1 MLRSCLAAVVLTGCT
16 EESAPVAR
24 QIVVES
30 APPLVQDVEV
40 KLDYPVELQADEA
53 VSITPVAISGFL
65 RRVLVDVGDKVKAG
79 QLIALVDCREYSA
92 KRTQAE
98 TMIAKR
104 KAQVDES
111 RSQLERLEKM
121 GEGLVAPAEIDRAEA
136 DARVAEAELAD
147 ARAKLSEAGQRQGY
161 CSMTAPFSGFVT
173 DRFLDPGAMV
183 SPGGQPVVK
192 IVKSRDVRV
201 VASIIEED
209 APKVGRD
216 AVAEVVLHAFPD
228 SPFPATVARVGRAL
242 DPATRTLRIEM
253 SIPKST
259 EVMLPGM
266 TGRASIVIDT
276 NEDSMLVPFTSVL
289 KLEETAYVYVVAED
303 EQGVPRAKRVEV
315 ELGVDLGDWV
325 EVTSGISPTDNV
337 IYTGREL
344 VDDGTEVKISE
355 TPPAFAAPTEDGAV
369 DMDKQPPGQEEQ
381 AAADAAEA
389 QTQAQARA
397 NKSKKRRGKKRAG
410 EADTDGGD
418 LPSVSDDGDDTG
430 EETSASPPAPKAKG
444 ARPAK
449 SKRRRR
455 ARDAAATTQKGRSKA
470 DSTPP
475 AKPEPSTPEE
485 AKSGASATSPSSSA
499 PSPQP

>member
-1 MLRSCLAAVVLTGCT
+1 M
-16 EESAPVAR
+16 AR
-24 QIVVES
+24 TVVVES

-40 KLDYPVELQADEA
+40 ELHYPVELQADEA

-111 RSQLERLEKM
+111 RSQLKRLEKM
-121 GEGLVAPAEIDRAEA
+121 GEGLVAPAEIDKAEA

-161 CSMTAPFSGFVT
+161 CSLTAPFSGFVT

-183 SPGGQPVVK
+183 SPGGEPVVK

-201 VASIIEED
+201 VAAIIEED
-209 APKVGRD
+209 APKVKRD
-216 AVAEVVLHAFPD
+216 ATAEIVLHAFPD
-228 SPFPATVARVGRAL
+228 NPFHVKVERIGRAL
-242 DPATRTLRIEM
+242 DPATRTLRVEM

-276 NEDSMLVPFTSVL
+276 NERSMLVPFTAVL
-289 KLEETAYVYVVAED
+289 KLEETAYVYVVRED
-303 EQGVPRAKRVEV
+303 EQGTPRARRVEV

-325 EVTSGISPTDNV
+325 EVTKGIVPTDNV
-337 IYTGREL
+337 VYTGREL
-344 VDDGTEVKISE
+344 VDDGTEVTISE
-355 TPPAFAAPTEDGAV
+355 TPPAIRGPQSGERDEGGNEN
-369 DMDKQPPGQEEQ
+369 PPGQEAQAAQDAQ
-381 AAADAAEA
+381 AAAEAEA
-389 QTQAQARA
+389 KARS
-397 NKSKKRRGKKRAG
+397 KKKRRKGKSAEGDGSTDGEMPPPPPLEDETKPKGKKGKRGKKGKSGSSEPEVTPAS
-410 EADTDGGD
+410 AVSKPIPALPDG
-418 LPSVSDDGDDTG
+418 
-430 EETSASPPAPKAKG
+430 
-444 ARPAK
+444 
-449 SKRRRR
+449 
-455 ARDAAATTQKGRSKA
+455 AAAPGPL
-470 DSTPP
+470 TPP
-475 AKPEPSTPEE
+475 
-485 AKSGASATSPSSSA
+485 SA
-499 PSPQP
+499 PTPQP